1 MLLYITKT
9 KKFKNRL
16 ATHNSS
22 HVDNVDI
29 ILIYESHD
37 INSVEQ
43 CLKLALKSKQYRKR
57 KEFYE
62 VDVDLIKELLDGCE
76 TLMLKGKNKPK
87 KMTKD
92 DKLYVMIQ
100 K

>member
-1 MLLYITKT
+1 
-9 KKFKNRL
+9 L

-22 HVDNVDI
+22 HVDNVEV
-29 ILIYESHD
+29 ILIYESHNID
-37 INSVEQ
+37 SVEQ
-43 CLKLALKSKQYRKR
+43 CLKLALKPKQYRKR

-62 VDVDLIKELLDGCE
+62 ADVDLIKELLDGCE

-87 KMTKD
+87 NKMTKN
-92 DKLYVMIQ
+92 DKLYVMVQ